1 MKHLFRLTLAA
12 GLLLAAGTAIAANDT
27 PVGTW
32 KTIDDATHQPKSI
45 VQITDSNGQ
54 LQARILKL
62 LNRTP
67 EAIAKDGEHPLCK
80 KCDGERKNQPIE
92 GMNIM
97 WGVTKD
103 GGVWD
108 GGKILDPKSGK
119 VYKVKLT
126 LKDGGQKLDVHGY
139 IGFSLFGRSQVW
151 ERQP

>member
-1 MKHLFRLTLAA
+1 MKHLFRLTLAT

-32 KTIDDATHQPKSI
+32 KTIDDSTHQAKSI

-54 LQARILKL
+54 LQAKILKL

-67 EAIAKDGEHPLCK
+67 EAIAKDGEHPLCT
-80 KCDGERKNQPIE
+80 KCSGERKDQPIE
-92 GMNIM
+92 GMTIM

-103 GGVWD
+103 GNVWD

-126 LKDGGQKLDVHGY
+126 VIDGGQKLDVHGY

>member
-1 MKHLFRLTLAA
+1 MKHLFRLTLAT

-32 KTIDDATHQPKSI
+32 KTIDDSTHQAKSI

-54 LQARILKL
+54 LQAKILKL

-67 EAIAKDGEHPLCK
+67 EAIAKDGEHPLCT

-92 GMNIM
+92 GMTIM
-97 WGVTKD
+97 WGVSKD
-103 GGVWD
+103 GDVWD

-126 LKDGGQKLDVHGY
+126 LTDGGQKLDVHGY

>member
-1 MKHLFRLTLAA
+1 MKHAFRLTIAA
-12 GLLLAAGTAIAANDT
+12 SLLLAAGTAFAANDT
-27 PVGTW
+27 PAGTW
-32 KTIDDATHQPKSI
+32 KTIDDSSHKPKSI
-45 VQITDSNGQ
+45 VQITENNGSY
-54 LQARILKL
+54 QATVMQL

-67 EAIAKDGEHPLCK
+67 EEIARHGEKPVCK
-80 KCDGERKNQPIE
+80 ECDGKRKNQPIE

-119 VYKVKLT
+119 IYKVKLK
-126 LKDGGQKLDVHGY
+126 LMDGGQKLDVHGY
-139 IGFSLFGRSQVW
+139 IGFALLGRSQTW